1 MEEFSSKASTRDS
14 LGSVDSVT
22 AQTQSELE
30 LDRAAH
36 LETMA
41 AVEQTRGRLRQELAG
56 RAEWTRAREARV
68 LAIQQSSKA
77 HGDGLEQSMADARDM
92 LARIDKEE
100 RRHDLEQDSEV
111 SVEQQRLEAHTAGL
125 HATHVETRRLQDD
138 LMRKREAFLQGRDAL
153 QGALQGLQEE
163 RLDMQDWC
171 SPMWKSAAQRKRP
184 IRPPARP
191 ASASSSSGRPP
202 ASASLGQWAELLWLA
217 GRYRTPIFHTGFTCP
232 QRDSV
237 FRPSRPPGGNFDED
251 DLGPCLQARTRATG
265 SHRPARH
272 ACMAR
277 G

>member
-1 MEEFSSKASTRDS
+1 MEEFTSKASTRDS

-41 AVEQTRGRLRQELAG
+41 AVEQTRGRLRQELAE
-56 RAEWTRAREARV
+56 RAKWTLAREARV

-100 RRHDLEQDSEV
+100 RKQNFEQDSEV
-111 SVEQQRLEAHTAGL
+111 SVEQQRLEARTAGL

-163 RLDMQDWC
+163 RLDMQDWFYM
-171 SPMWKSAAQRKRP
+171 PAARLSVP
-184 IRPPARP
+184 PLSPAR
-191 ASASSSSGRPP
+191 RK
-202 ASASLGQWAELLWLA
+202 L
-217 GRYRTPIFHTGFTCP
+217 R
-232 QRDSV
+232 
-237 FRPSRPPGGNFDED
+237 
-251 DLGPCLQARTRATG
+251 
-265 SHRPARH
+265 
-272 ACMAR
+272 
-277 G
+277 

>member
-1 MEEFSSKASTRDS
+1 MEEFSSNTRDS

-22 AQTQSELE
+22 AQTNSELE
-30 LDRAAH
+30 LDRVAH

-41 AVEQTRGRLRQELAG
+41 AVEQTRGRLRRELAE

-68 LAIQQSSKA
+68 LAIQESSKA
-77 HGDGLEQSMADARDM
+77 HGDGLEQSMADARNM

-100 RRHDLEQDSEV
+100 RRHDLGQDSEV

-125 HATHVETRRLQDD
+125 HATHLETRRLQDD

-171 SPMWKSAAQRKRP
+171 ALWPYLLGVYLLYQDPRCGTSCTLTLPRARAATPAPSPSP
-184 IRPPARP
+184 SPT
-191 ASASSSSGRPP
+191 
-202 ASASLGQWAELLWLA
+202 LA
-217 GRYRTPIFHTGFTCP
+217 PHAGSTCP

-237 FRPSRPPGGNFDED
+237 FRPPRPLGGNFDDEN
-251 DLGPCLQARTRATG
+251 DLTCMPANEPQEPRAWQDRC
-265 SHRPARH
+265 SVF
-272 ACMAR
+272 
-277 G
+277 

>member
-1 MEEFSSKASTRDS
+1 MGVRGEFPEAGRVVCFHPFLTNFECRSSFPHVIQPFPRRFGEEHAPSQKSLPTERAVLATVLGLYWFGRMEEFTSKASTRDS

-41 AVEQTRGRLRQELAG
+41 AVEQTRGRLRQELAE
-56 RAEWTRAREARV
+56 RAKWTLAREARV

-100 RRHDLEQDSEV
+100 RKQNFEQDSEV
-111 SVEQQRLEAHTAGL
+111 SVEQQRLEARTAGL

-163 RLDMQDWC
+163 RLDMQDWFYM
-171 SPMWKSAAQRKRP
+171 PAARLSVP
-184 IRPPARP
+184 PLSPAR
-191 ASASSSSGRPP
+191 RK
-202 ASASLGQWAELLWLA
+202 L
-217 GRYRTPIFHTGFTCP
+217 R
-232 QRDSV
+232 
-237 FRPSRPPGGNFDED
+237 
-251 DLGPCLQARTRATG
+251 
-265 SHRPARH
+265 
-272 ACMAR
+272 
-277 G
+277 